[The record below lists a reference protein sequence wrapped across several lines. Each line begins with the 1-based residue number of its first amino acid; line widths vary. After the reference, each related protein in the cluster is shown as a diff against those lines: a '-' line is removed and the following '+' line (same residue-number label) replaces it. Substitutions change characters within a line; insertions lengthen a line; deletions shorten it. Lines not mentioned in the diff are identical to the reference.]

1 MCIWCGVE
9 HIVLQ
14 LRGEAFS
21 KIRDNEIQEWRCDA
35 AATFKEKARP
45 SFDERAFVVYF
56 LSNVIQLLQELHQ
69 RQVLR
74 QQQELVLLRQQQVL
88 VLLLQQQVPLL
99 LLHEPCRDPHG
110 AA

>member
-35 AATFKEKARP
+35 AATFNEKARP
-45 SFDERAFVVYF
+45 SFDERAFVVYC

-69 RQVLR
+69 RQVLQQQQELVLLLQ
-74 QQQELVLLRQQQVL
+74 QQQELVLLRQQQEL
-88 VLLLQQQVPLL
+88 VLLLQ
-99 LLHEPCRDPHG
+99 
-110 AA
+110 